1 MARQMVDAYKEYF
14 IYSFE
19 DTAGL
24 NGMAGGTGVV
34 FDDVT
39 VKIDSDADFEIMKR
53 IHAATD
59 DRIRVKYQDDS
70 YGRQFQNASLDLR
83 GVSGTVLK
91 ATGAFD
97 VNLGESLNNFMPYI
111 LPRPYLVRA
120 GTTYTAS
127 YADFSG
133 AANSIRESFHGA
145 KVRQGKAPWD
155 QEWSAKPPYDYTTGS
170 QVIAAGN
177 TAIIQISVG
186 IDAHFLVQK
195 VVGTRTTL
203 APALVTIR
211 TGGNDRQW
219 MDKAVYFDNLVGNA
233 QYPNILPA
241 PRLVER
247 GSTISIT
254 IQNLSAAESG
264 TYEIILS
271 GLKLF

>member
-1 MARQMVDAYKEYF
+1 MARELVNAYKEYY

-19 DTAGL
+19 SVPLAL
-24 NGMAGGTGVV
+24 GTGVA
-34 FDDVT
+34 FTDVT
-39 VKIDSDADFEIMKR
+39 VKMDSDADFEIMKR
-53 IHAATD
+53 HHVAINNQ
-59 DRIRVKYQDDS
+59 IRVKYQDDS
-70 YGRQFQNASLDLR
+70 YGRQFQNVSMDLR
-83 GVSGTVLK
+83 GVSGAVLE
-91 ATGAFD
+91 ATGVVD
-97 VNLGESLNNFMPYI
+97 IGESLNNFMPYI

-133 AANSIRESFHGA
+133 VANSIRESFHGA
-145 KVRQGKAPWD
+145 KIRPGKAPWD
-155 QEWSAKPPYDYTTGS
+155 QPWAAKPPYDYTTAQNNAGT
-170 QVIAAGN
+170 VIAAGN
-177 TAIIQISVG
+177 TAILQISIG

-195 VVGTRTTL
+195 IVGTRTSG

-219 MDKAVYFDNLVGNA
+219 MDKAVHFDNLVGNA
-233 QYPNILPA
+233 QFPNILPA

-254 IQNLSAAESG
+254 IQNLSAVNSG